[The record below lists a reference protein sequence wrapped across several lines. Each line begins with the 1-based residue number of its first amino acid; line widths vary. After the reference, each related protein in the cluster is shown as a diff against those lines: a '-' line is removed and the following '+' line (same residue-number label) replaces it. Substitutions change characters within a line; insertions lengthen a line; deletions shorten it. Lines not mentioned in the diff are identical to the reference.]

1 VSDETMME
9 ESMNGSAVR
18 QRLLEMLIERVKEET
33 YPSVTMM
40 NRIEGALRTR
50 EQVEEYAEVL
60 LDKVESTRFPS
71 LAMLNR
77 VEAVAARLE

>member
-1 VSDETMME
+1 ME
-9 ESMNGSAVR
+9 ESMDGSAVR
-18 QRLLEMLIERVKEET
+18 ERLLEMLIKQVKEET

-40 NRIEGALRTR
+40 NRLEAGLRTR
-50 EQVEEYAEVL
+50 EQLEEYAEVL